1 MKTTK
6 QDKKFS
12 KLNRK
17 NKSGKK
23 PFLILTLICLCVLTY
38 GIYSH
43 YSKKNELEKVSE
55 ITIGTIDKKYSI
67 ISRGYYINY
76 YYEIDGQKYSG
87 TEKLNKTEL
96 EKVNVGDKFKVTY
109 SENNPKYSEIS
120 FENRVEK

>member
-1 MKTTK
+1 M
-6 QDKKFS
+6 
-12 KLNRK
+12 NRK
-17 NKSGKK
+17 NKSEKK

-43 YSKKNELEKVSE
+43 YSKKNELEKVPE
-55 ITIGTIDKKYSI
+55 TTIGTIDKKYSI

-76 YYEIDGQKYSG
+76 NYEVDGQKYSG

-109 SENNPKYSEIS
+109 SENNPKYSEIL
-120 FENRVEK
+120 FENRIEK